1 MYLHYNRGDI
11 SGQVYAP
18 YIVMLDLSHNPFTHV
33 SALHPMLSDQLSDS
47 CTKVLQSTIDL
58 KIVIIIRF
66 CMANEVNGGYFN
78 QYYNM
83 NIFSYI
89 SYISSLKDFLRQ
101 ATIVFERP
109 DPMLSNNEMTAKK
122 TILDI
127 TARRSCRGL
136 VEALHLVESFI
147 SQESMP
153 ERTEIANKVSEL
165 LPGHIRCV
173 DI

>member
-1 MYLHYNRGDI
+1 MACLVSAGNNSPCTGSVIKTEQKNIHQVALFFKGSKSQICHTTHSHMYMHYNRGEI

-47 CTKVLQSTIDL
+47 CTKVSQSTIDL

-89 SYISSLKDFLRQ
+89 SYFSSLGFFKD
-101 ATIVFERP
+101 
-109 DPMLSNNEMTAKK
+109 
-122 TILDI
+122 
-127 TARRSCRGL
+127 RSRFYLKDLIQC
-136 VEALHLVESFI
+136 
-147 SQESMP
+147 
-153 ERTEIANKVSEL
+153 
-165 LPGHIRCV
+165 
-173 DI
+173 